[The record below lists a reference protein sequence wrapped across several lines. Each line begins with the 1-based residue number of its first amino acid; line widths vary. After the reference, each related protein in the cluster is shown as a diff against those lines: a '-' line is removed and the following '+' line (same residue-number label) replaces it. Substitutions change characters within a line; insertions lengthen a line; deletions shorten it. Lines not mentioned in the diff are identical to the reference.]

1 MSKKIYKAKVSK
13 IERVSS
19 SSHFIEIECET
30 PVKVEAGQFISIYCD
45 GLTLRRPFSVYSN
58 NNGRI
63 GVLFKERGKG
73 TQYIKSLKLGDFIDI
88 AGPFG
93 NTFDIQNKKSLL
105 IGAGIVTILE
115 LIVGIVV
122 NVWLGLEVWDYSNLP
137 FNFMGQI
144 CLPFSFAWT
153 LLSGV
158 AIVVDDYLRYWLF
171 GEEKPHYKI
180 L

>member
-1 MSKKIYKAKVSK
+1 MQLKQI
-13 IERVSS
+13 
-19 SSHFIEIECET
+19 
-30 PVKVEAGQFISIYCD
+30 
-45 GLTLRRPFSVYSN
+45 
-58 NNGRI
+58 
-63 GVLFKERGKG
+63 
-73 TQYIKSLKLGDFIDI
+73 LKLCILALIGGITYVLIELAWRGYSHISMFILGAFCFVLI
-88 AGPFG
+88 GGINEFLPWELGFVW
-93 NTFDIQNKKSLL
+93 QML

>member
-1 MSKKIYKAKVSK
+1 MQLKQI
-13 IERVSS
+13 
-19 SSHFIEIECET
+19 
-30 PVKVEAGQFISIYCD
+30 
-45 GLTLRRPFSVYSN
+45 
-58 NNGRI
+58 
-63 GVLFKERGKG
+63 
-73 TQYIKSLKLGDFIDI
+73 LKLCILALIGGITYVLIELAWRGYSHISMFILGALCFVLLGGI
-88 AGPFG
+88 NEFLPWELGFVW
-93 NTFDIQNKKSLL
+93 QML

-144 CLPFSFAWT
+144 CVPFSFAWT

-158 AIVVDDYLRYWLF
+158 AIVVDDYWRYWLF

>member
-1 MSKKIYKAKVSK
+1 MQLKQI
-13 IERVSS
+13 
-19 SSHFIEIECET
+19 
-30 PVKVEAGQFISIYCD
+30 
-45 GLTLRRPFSVYSN
+45 
-58 NNGRI
+58 
-63 GVLFKERGKG
+63 
-73 TQYIKSLKLGDFIDI
+73 LKLCILALIGGITYVLIELAWRGYSHISMFILGAFCFVLLGGI
-88 AGPFG
+88 NEFLPWELGFVW
-93 NTFDIQNKKSLL
+93 QML

>member
-1 MSKKIYKAKVSK
+1 MQLKQI
-13 IERVSS
+13 
-19 SSHFIEIECET
+19 
-30 PVKVEAGQFISIYCD
+30 
-45 GLTLRRPFSVYSN
+45 
-58 NNGRI
+58 
-63 GVLFKERGKG
+63 
-73 TQYIKSLKLGDFIDI
+73 LKLCILALIGGITYVLIELAWRGYSHISMFILGALCFVLLGGI
-88 AGPFG
+88 NEFLPWELGFVW
-93 NTFDIQNKKSLL
+93 QML

-137 FNFMGQI
+137 FNFIGQI

>member
-1 MSKKIYKAKVSK
+1 MQLKQI
-13 IERVSS
+13 
-19 SSHFIEIECET
+19 
-30 PVKVEAGQFISIYCD
+30 
-45 GLTLRRPFSVYSN
+45 
-58 NNGRI
+58 
-63 GVLFKERGKG
+63 
-73 TQYIKSLKLGDFIDI
+73 LKLCVLALIGGITYMLIELAWRGYSHISMFIL
-88 AGPFG
+88 G
-93 NTFDIQNKKSLL
+93 SLCFLLLGGINEFLPWELGFVWQML

-115 LIVGIVV
+115 LIFGIVV
-122 NVWLGLEVWDYSNLP
+122 NVWLELEVWDYSNLP

-158 AIVVDDYLRYWLF
+158 VIVVDDYLRYWLF

>member
-1 MSKKIYKAKVSK
+1 MQLKQI
-13 IERVSS
+13 
-19 SSHFIEIECET
+19 
-30 PVKVEAGQFISIYCD
+30 
-45 GLTLRRPFSVYSN
+45 
-58 NNGRI
+58 
-63 GVLFKERGKG
+63 
-73 TQYIKSLKLGDFIDI
+73 LKLCILALIGGITYVLIELAWRGYSHISMFILGALCFVLLGGI
-88 AGPFG
+88 NEFLPWELGFVW
-93 NTFDIQNKKSLL
+93 QML

>member
-1 MSKKIYKAKVSK
+1 MQLKQI
-13 IERVSS
+13 
-19 SSHFIEIECET
+19 
-30 PVKVEAGQFISIYCD
+30 
-45 GLTLRRPFSVYSN
+45 
-58 NNGRI
+58 
-63 GVLFKERGKG
+63 
-73 TQYIKSLKLGDFIDI
+73 LKLCILALIGGITYVLIELAWRGYSHISMFILGALCFVLLGGI
-88 AGPFG
+88 NEFLPWELGFAW
-93 NTFDIQNKKSLL
+93 QML

>member
-1 MSKKIYKAKVSK
+1 MQLKQV
-13 IERVSS
+13 
-19 SSHFIEIECET
+19 
-30 PVKVEAGQFISIYCD
+30 
-45 GLTLRRPFSVYSN
+45 
-58 NNGRI
+58 
-63 GVLFKERGKG
+63 
-73 TQYIKSLKLGDFIDI
+73 LKLCILALIGGITYVLIELAWRGYSHISMFILGALCFVLLGGI
-88 AGPFG
+88 NEFLPWELGFVW
-93 NTFDIQNKKSLL
+93 QML

>member
-1 MSKKIYKAKVSK
+1 MQLKQI
-13 IERVSS
+13 
-19 SSHFIEIECET
+19 
-30 PVKVEAGQFISIYCD
+30 
-45 GLTLRRPFSVYSN
+45 
-58 NNGRI
+58 
-63 GVLFKERGKG
+63 
-73 TQYIKSLKLGDFIDI
+73 LKLCVLALIGGITYMLIELAWRGYSHISMFILGSFCFLLLGGI
-88 AGPFG
+88 NEFLPWELGFVW
-93 NTFDIQNKKSLL
+93 QML

-115 LIVGIVV
+115 LIFGIVV
-122 NVWLGLEVWDYSNLP
+122 NVWLELEVWDYSNLP

-158 AIVVDDYLRYWLF
+158 AIVVDDYLRYWLL

>member
-1 MSKKIYKAKVSK
+1 MQLKQI
-13 IERVSS
+13 
-19 SSHFIEIECET
+19 
-30 PVKVEAGQFISIYCD
+30 
-45 GLTLRRPFSVYSN
+45 
-58 NNGRI
+58 
-63 GVLFKERGKG
+63 
-73 TQYIKSLKLGDFIDI
+73 LKLYILALIGGITYVLIELAWRGYSHISMFILGALCFVLLGGI
-88 AGPFG
+88 NEFLPWELGFVW
-93 NTFDIQNKKSLL
+93 QML

>member
-1 MSKKIYKAKVSK
+1 MQLKQI
-13 IERVSS
+13 
-19 SSHFIEIECET
+19 
-30 PVKVEAGQFISIYCD
+30 
-45 GLTLRRPFSVYSN
+45 
-58 NNGRI
+58 
-63 GVLFKERGKG
+63 
-73 TQYIKSLKLGDFIDI
+73 LKLCVLALIGGITYMLIELAWRGYSHISMFILGSI
-88 AGPFG
+88 CFLLLGGINEFLPWELGFVW
-93 NTFDIQNKKSLL
+93 QML

-115 LIVGIVV
+115 LIFGIVV
-122 NVWLGLEVWDYSNLP
+122 NVWLELEVWDYSNLP

-158 AIVVDDYLRYWLF
+158 AIVVDDYSRYLLF

>member
-1 MSKKIYKAKVSK
+1 MQLKQI
-13 IERVSS
+13 
-19 SSHFIEIECET
+19 
-30 PVKVEAGQFISIYCD
+30 
-45 GLTLRRPFSVYSN
+45 
-58 NNGRI
+58 
-63 GVLFKERGKG
+63 
-73 TQYIKSLKLGDFIDI
+73 LKLCVLALIGGITYMLIELAWRGYSHISMFILGSLCFLLLGGI
-88 AGPFG
+88 NEFLPWEFG
-93 NTFDIQNKKSLL
+93 FVWQML

-115 LIVGIVV
+115 LIFGIVV
-122 NVWLGLEVWDYSNLP
+122 NVWLELEVWDYSNLP

>member
-1 MSKKIYKAKVSK
+1 MQLKQI
-13 IERVSS
+13 
-19 SSHFIEIECET
+19 
-30 PVKVEAGQFISIYCD
+30 
-45 GLTLRRPFSVYSN
+45 
-58 NNGRI
+58 
-63 GVLFKERGKG
+63 
-73 TQYIKSLKLGDFIDI
+73 LKLCVLALIGGITYMLIELVWRGYSHISMFILGSI
-88 AGPFG
+88 CFLLLGGINEFLPWELGFVW
-93 NTFDIQNKKSLL
+93 QML

-115 LIVGIVV
+115 LIFGIVV
-122 NVWLGLEVWDYSNLP
+122 NVWLELEVWDYSNLP

-158 AIVVDDYLRYWLF
+158 AIVVDDYLRYLLF